1 MDARKFPLT
10 LFRIEN
16 FSKDYIANEF
26 PRMAGAKI
34 LRFIDGNFR
43 AQGWQGSTFQR
54 WQPNARKGTI
64 LVKTGR
70 LRSSISQSF
79 APGQVVTFTSA
90 PYAGVHNRGF
100 SGTVSI
106 PAQTRTKYAAVQVGT
121 GRFTKS
127 GTERTKTM
135 HKATGSTQVK
145 SYQRKMNIPKRQFMP
160 ERYNDSPVLI
170 NSIKREV
177 INTLKTIFH

>member
-1 MDARKFPLT
+1 MDAKNFP
-10 LFRIEN
+10 
-16 FSKDYIANEF
+16 KDLQHKADMIRDYANNTF

-54 WQPNARKGTI
+54 WQPNKRKGTI
-64 LVKTGR
+64 LIKTSR
-70 LRSSISQSF
+70 LRNSISQSF
-79 APGQVVTFTSA
+79 GPREVVTFTSV

-106 PAQTRTKYAAVQVGT
+106 PAHTRTKYAAVQVGT
-121 GRFTKS
+121 GQYTNH

-145 SYQRKMNIPKRQFMP
+145 SHQRKMNIPKRQFMP
-160 ERYNDSPVLI
+160 EKYNDSPVLI